1 MDPVTE
7 EWARWWVGTQKD
19 FTPLL
24 APLGLTVYDSHCLGI
39 PGGLLELRLYPC
51 LPLMHQSKPLVASR

>member
-7 EWARWWVGTQKD
+7 EWARWWVGTQND

-39 PGGLLELRLYPC
+39 PGAIGAQTVP
-51 LPLMHQSKPLVASR
+51 LPSPDAPE

>member
-7 EWARWWVGTQKD
+7 ERARWWVGMQND

-39 PGGLLELRLYPC
+39 PGAIGAQTVPC
-51 LPLMHQSKPLVASR
+51 LPLMHQSKPLVASH